1 MKNFMKKK
9 RLSLLMVLIMMI
21 TMFAGCGKAESE
33 EGAADA
39 EEVPEEIYMEIDAY
53 SYALGFIYYT
63 EKDMDG
69 EVCESET
76 MSLAMNAVPGQTM
89 KEVWDANGYEFS
101 EVAAEGEVFEGWMV
115 YKKESET
122 DEEGFEISRTYERIS
137 GDDVYAAEEFMELE
151 VPEYDVTYVA
161 KWENYSMEAYDSYFA
176 DIAEM
181 VGPTVEDTPETFIV
195 LDANGG
201 MMTFAA
207 DTPYETDFTL
217 YYFGEGQSVDDAM
230 NEWSEPMESVQKD
243 DAEFAGWTVYV
254 GDYSDWPDEV
264 PADISEGSMCF
275 AINEYTNLILDN
287 CTVYKE
293 NATTEEL
300 KEIVCEGQTFYAQ
313 ANWK

>member
-1 MKNFMKKK
+1 MKK
-9 RLSLLMVLIMMI
+9 RILSLLMILIMMVTI
-21 TMFAGCGKAESE
+21 LAGCGKTEP
-33 EGAADA
+33 A
-39 EEVPEEIYMEIDAY
+39 EEVTELEEIPEEVYMEIDAY
-53 SYALGFIYYT
+53 SYAYGFIYYT

-76 MSLAMNAVPGQTM
+76 MTLALNAVPGQTM
-89 KEVWDANGYEFS
+89 KEVWEANGYEFS

-115 YKKESET
+115 YKMEMET
-122 DEEGFEISRTYERIS
+122 DEDGFEISRTYERIS
-137 GDDVYAAEEFMELE
+137 GDDVYDTEEFMELE
-151 VPEYDVTYVA
+151 VPEHDVTYVA
-161 KWENYSMEAYDSYFA
+161 KWANYSMEAYDSYFA

-181 VGPTVEDTPETFIV
+181 VGPTVQDTPETFIA

-207 DTPYETDFTL
+207 EEPYETDFTL